1 MCSIVD
7 WYMKIMVFTCW
18 RILAIHFLAF
28 ALLNVDGCIFFSYF
42 PFACHQLKGQV
53 FQGMGNFW
61 TMVFNEGAGFS
72 CSWGLHQ
79 CNSLCWKYRYI
90 IHTDIHIR
98 IVDIHQLSIVCE
110 LILEFSC
117 SWLVRGMK
125 LIYKFLLFSMKH
137 FSKMSISVRSCF
149 TCFIWFEF
157 ALEGY
162 IQMQSW
168 ISHRSH
174 LHQGIPIS

>member
-1 MCSIVD
+1 MCCVDVTHENHAFHMLEDPSHPVFGFCSVKCGWLYFLHLLSICLPP
-7 WYMKIMVFTCW
+7 IE
-18 RILAIHFLAF
+18 RSG
-28 ALLNVDGCIFFSYF
+28 LL
-42 PFACHQLKGQV
+42 
-53 FQGMGNFW
+53 GMGNFW
-61 TMVFNEGAGFS
+61 TMVFNKGAGF
-72 CSWGLHQ
+72 CYSWGLHL

-90 IHTDIHIR
+90 YTHIHRRIADIHKPST
-98 IVDIHQLSIVCE
+98 LWK

-117 SWLVRGMK
+117 LWLVQGMK
-125 LIYKFLLFSMKH
+125 LISKFLWFSVKC